1 MNKQSP
7 WTMGLSTSLLV
18 WVARKFRVG
27 FVCSSHVC
35 LVAQTVK
42 NLPAMQETQ
51 VQSLGQEDPLEKGI
65 ATYSSILAWRIPRT
79 EEAGGLQ
86 SMRSQWVRNN
96 WATDTFLF
104 LLSNVC
110 IFTLASFLTQFY
122 VSTFSFLF
130 LSHLLLSLSCCILW
144 ISVNCLKFRVEQ
156 VGDKYIYRSFFI
168 SIQNLNPKPSANKH
182 IRSSANS

>member
-110 IFTLASFLTQFY
+110 IFTLASFLIQFY